1 MWKLDIFY
9 KRHFGIPGISQKILR
24 IMRLERAQ
32 RQRWWEAED
41 RGAGSQH
48 HFSKD
53 EKEGQWFPSFSVS
66 KVENEDFH
74 MENLISTF

>member
-9 KRHFGIPGISQKILR
+9 KRYFGIPDIFQKILR
-24 IMRLERAQ
+24 IMVLEHRGSSGAKQ
-32 RQRWWEAED
+32 GTERQ
-41 RGAGSQH
+41 GNQH

-53 EKEGQWFPSFSVS
+53 EKKGKEGRFPSSVS

-74 MENLISTF
+74 MENFISTF